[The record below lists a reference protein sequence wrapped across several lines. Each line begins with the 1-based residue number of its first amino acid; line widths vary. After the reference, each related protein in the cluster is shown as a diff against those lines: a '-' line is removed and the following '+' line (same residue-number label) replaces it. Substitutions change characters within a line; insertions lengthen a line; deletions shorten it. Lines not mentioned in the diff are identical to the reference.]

1 MCILL
6 YRRQMLRFI
15 TLREH
20 NNTLLSLA
28 TSYELKIPSGQN
40 PNQAN
45 ASMRAA
51 SSDQQKKQVTTCCV
65 SFISTSLKD

>member
-28 TSYELKIPSGQN
+28 TSYELKILSGQN

-51 SSDQQKKQVTTCCV
+51 SSDQQKK
-65 SFISTSLKD
+65 